1 MTITTTLPRRR
12 ILPVRGLTLG
22 GTLVTRR
29 GLQIV
34 LGLLWL
40 LDGVLQLQPFM
51 FKRAFAQQLLEGVAA
66 GQPGFV
72 SGPVDWAARIVAAH
86 PVAWDIPFGV
96 VQLLIGIGLL
106 IPRTA
111 RLTIAL
117 SLPWVLGVWYL
128 GEGLGGLAG
137 GTASLLTGLPGSV
150 LVYGILSVAAWPRKG
165 RSDIPP
171 ARWLPLAWA
180 GLWLLGGVFQAL
192 PANNG
197 AATAASTIRG
207 GAAGGPGWLVSIN
220 DAVGDWISGRGT
232 GVIVALVAVEV
243 AIALAALTGFA
254 ARDRTIVRVSA
265 VAGLVVAVAIWI
277 VGQDIGQ
284 LYSGQATDPNTAPLL
299 ALMAIALLAVPV
311 RASTPERAMAASSP

>member
-1 MTITTTLPRRR
+1 MATTTTLPRRR
-12 ILPVRGLTLG
+12 ALPVLG
-22 GTLVTRR
+22 RTPVNRR

-40 LDGVLQLQPFM
+40 TDGVLQLQPFM
-51 FKRAFAQQLLEGVAA
+51 FTKAFARQLLAGAGA
-66 GQPGFV
+66 GQPGLV

-96 VQLLIGIGLL
+96 IQLLIGVGLL
-106 IPRTA
+106 MPRAA

-137 GTASLLTGLPGSV
+137 GGASLLTGLPGSV
-150 LVYGILSVAAWPRKG
+150 LVYGILGVAAWPRKG

-171 ARWLPLAWA
+171 ARWLALAWA
-180 GLWLLGGVFQAL
+180 GLWLLGAVFQAL

-197 AATAASTIRG
+197 VASVAGMIRG
-207 GAAGGPGWLVSIN
+207 GAAGGPGWLVSI
-220 DAVGDWISGRGT
+220 DDGVAGWIGGHGSG
-232 GVIVALVAVEV
+232 VVVALIAAEA
-243 AIALAALTGFA
+243 AIALAALIGFA
-254 ARDRTIVRVSA
+254 TRDRTIVKVSA
-265 VAGLVVAVAIWI
+265 VAGLVIAVAIWI

-284 LYSGQATDPNTAPLL
+284 LYSGQTTDPNTAPLL
-299 ALMAIALLAVPV
+299 VLMAIALLL
-311 RASTPERAMAASSP
+311 